1 MIRSEMMV
9 VNLPVHI
16 ERKKSL
22 KNMYI
27 RIYPPDGRVTVS
39 APLSTSE
46 DTIRQ
51 YILKKMPEIN
61 KTREKM
67 LGQKR
72 QSKRE
77 YVSGEAHYLWGKA
90 YRLQVISDGMKRGIK
105 RVGNKIILTVPEDSD
120 ESTKEK
126 LMTEWY
132 RAELKR
138 SIPDVLERC
147 QKRMNVNANEWRVK
161 NMTTKWGTCNI
172 SKRRIWLNLQLVK
185 KPPECLEY
193 IIVHELVHLIE
204 KNHTDKFQ
212 ALMDKYYPTWREVKR
227 TLNEAPLEH
236 LEVNNFDC

>member
-1 MIRSEMMV
+1 
-9 VNLPVHI
+9 
-16 ERKKSL
+16 
-22 KNMYI
+22 
-27 RIYPPDGRVTVS
+27 
-39 APLSTSE
+39 
-46 DTIRQ
+46 
-51 YILKKMPEIN
+51 
-61 KTREKM
+61 
-67 LGQKR
+67 
-72 QSKRE
+72 
-77 YVSGEAHYLWGKA
+77 
-90 YRLQVISDGMKRGIK
+90 MKRGIK

-138 SIPDVLERC
+138 SIPDVFERC
-147 QKRMNVNANEWRVK
+147 QKRMNVYANEWRVK

-212 ALMDKYYPTWREVKR
+212 ALMDKYYSTWREVKR